1 MDYWEK
7 PEKNGICIC
16 EGNSPET
23 VIFPRLLFNLCVSR
37 KYMGNILLSTKTT
50 YNNLPEERNAGVM
63 ALPCKIYTLQTH
75 DFHELPQ
82 IPRFSFQDQEKKQNL
97 RTRKGAV
104 CIGRIPCVWFTFW
117 HSFSKVSSRDAKE
130 VFLSPIAHW
139 LGLCRGKSTYKT
151 SVTVVTA
158 SIASNWKATA
168 IGRIPSATEMKE
180 DRRLCNAPTSHCAW

>member
-104 CIGRIPCVWFTFW
+104 SAGYL
-117 HSFSKVSSRDAKE
+117 
-130 VFLSPIAHW
+130 VFGSLF
-139 LGLCRGKSTYKT
+139 G
-151 SVTVVTA
+151 
-158 SIASNWKATA
+158 
-168 IGRIPSATEMKE
+168 IPSPKYPAEMPKKFSCL
-180 DRRLCNAPTSHCAW
+180 RLPIGWDCAVGRVPTRPA